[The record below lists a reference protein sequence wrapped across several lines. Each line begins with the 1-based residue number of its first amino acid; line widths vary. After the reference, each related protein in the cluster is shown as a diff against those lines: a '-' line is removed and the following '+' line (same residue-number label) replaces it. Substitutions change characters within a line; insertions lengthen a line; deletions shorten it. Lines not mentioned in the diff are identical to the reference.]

1 MITNLRIAIGCDG
14 ALGGIVENAST
25 TQAFGVESGRFHFL
39 LALVVNV
46 SYKDR
51 KGRELV
57 SERHRLNI
65 KVQDGKSC

>member
-1 MITNLRIAIGCDG
+1 LITNLRIAIDCDG

-25 TQAFGVESGRFHFL
+25 TQALGVETGRFL